1 MNIDLFLSSQH
12 KQRKEKSAW
21 DLLLPLENEPYAR
34 RFLKK
39 KYQHQG
45 IDHPERAA
53 FFAGEPL
60 VYYLRQAREI
70 YETVAGSSLLVQPLI
85 AYYGMINL
93 IKVWILTIDPS
104 YPNNTSVLRHGLST
118 RRRKGNNYSF
128 AKDEVRVQR
137 EGLFPLTATLLGQK
151 NMEGN
156 TYSSKFLLS
165 EIPELQKSYQE
176 IFQET
181 TYYPVFMEDSLTNED
196 ITYCYIQESIL
207 DTYHLTEN
215 AFITWLNRH
224 RLNPNHYFTLNQPA
238 VTKGYLTFLWVH
250 PSQFTFLEEH
260 PFFRKD
266 MQGGIYLFTGKHR
279 PVPLPEILIHYMLLF
294 SLSMLSRYEPPIWGE
309 IALGFG
315 SEEVVLIRQFLQLTL
330 QKFPQLI
337 LQLLCEEWNSP
348 LHQFLKKTGKLFV

>member
-1 MNIDLFLSSQH
+1 MDEDIFFSNRYQKQEESVWDLF
-12 KQRKEKSAW
+12 
-21 DLLLPLENEPYAR
+21 LPLENEPFAR

-53 FFAGEPL
+53 FFAAEPL
-60 VYYLRQAREI
+60 IYYLRQAREI
-70 YETVAGSSLLVQPLI
+70 YETVTGSSLLVQPLI

-104 YPNNTSVLRHGLST
+104 YPSNSSVLRHGLST

-137 EGLFPLTATLLGQK
+137 EGLFPLTASLLGQK
-151 NMEGN
+151 HLEGN
-156 TYSSKFLLS
+156 TYSSKFLLGG
-165 EIPELQKSYQE
+165 IPELQKSYQE

-181 TYYPVFMEDSLTNED
+181 TYYPVFMEDCLTNKYT
-196 ITYCYIQESIL
+196 TYCYIKESIL
-207 DTYHLTEN
+207 DTCHLTES

-224 RLNPNHYFTLNQPA
+224 RLNPNDYFTLHQPA
-238 VTKGYLTFLWVH
+238 TTNGYLTFLWVH
-250 PSQFTFLEEH
+250 QSQFAFLEEH
-260 PFFRKD
+260 PLFRKD

-279 PVPLPEILIHYMLLF
+279 PIPLPEILIHYMLLF

-309 IALGFG
+309 IVLGFG
-315 SEEVVLIRQFLQLTL
+315 SEEIVLIRQFLQLTL

-337 LQLLCEEWNSP
+337 LQMLYEEDSS
-348 LHQFLKKTGKLFV
+348 